1 MEEQKPQEKQQ
12 IPQPN
17 FNMFVSS
24 LSMQALIFLGEI
36 ENPMT
41 HQTEKNMDQAKYI
54 IDTIAMLKDK
64 TKSNLD
70 AQEVNVID
78 NVLYELRMKYTA
90 QTGKI

>member
-1 MEEQKPQEKQQ
+1 
-12 IPQPN
+12 
-17 FNMFVSS
+17 
-24 LSMQALIFLGEI
+24 
-36 ENPMT
+36 
-41 HQTEKNMDQAKYI
+41 MDQAKYI

-90 QTGKI
+90 QTGKM